1 MNARHPDP
9 LDRALAKLPRAVAPK
24 RDLWNDIRKR
34 IEAEDA
40 GRAASPRIPMSRW
53 YQLAAAVLLVVASSV
68 TTFVLMRDAEVR
80 EPTIVQNEPVRPA
93 LTAMPASFAGYR
105 LGEDYVKARAELDA
119 AFEQR
124 LALLPP
130 AARAKVEKNLADIRH
145 AAREIADTL
154 AEHPSDPLL
163 QELLLSTYQ
172 SELRLLAHV
181 TQMAPTATTRADL

>member
-1 MNARHPDP
+1 MNARQPDP

-24 RDLWNDIRKR
+24 RDLWNDIRAR

-40 GRAASPRIPMSRW
+40 GRAAAPRTPISRW
-53 YQLAAAVLLVVASSV
+53 YQLAAAVLLVIASSV
-68 TTFVLMRDAEVR
+68 TTYVLMRDADVR
-80 EPTIVQNEPVRPA
+80 EPTIAQNEPVRPA
-93 LTAMPASFAGYR
+93 LAAMPASFAGYR
-105 LGEDYVKARAELDA
+105 LGEDYTKARAELDA

-130 AARAKVEKNLADIRH
+130 AAREKVEKNLADIRH

-181 TQMAPTATTRADL
+181 TQMAPAAPTRVDL